1 MSVLLD
7 NIAQWPNLDLVLWVL
22 SLLWLICIHSS
33 RLAISQNFL
42 LNSSNYFYSCT
53 IMSEN
58 WHIFDL
64 SYLQAQSVTKV
75 VNKHVCDGKND
86 RIYGFKNAWI
96 GLLLEMDLHF
106 PSTFCSAN
114 VNVFHTLKALL
125 VWEEVSHNNPP
136 YLTRNDPRCSCPI
149 CLFFLL
155 RFQARCVLWSL
166 QIKAICKDSIF
177 FWEWNRFPLLLW
189 Y

>member
-1 MSVLLD
+1 MNYVF
-7 NIAQWPNLDLVLWVL
+7 
-22 SLLWLICIHSS
+22 HSS
-33 RLAISQNFL
+33 RLEISQNFL

-58 WHIFDL
+58 WHICDL
-64 SYLQAQSVTKV
+64 SYLQAPSVTKV

>member
-1 MSVLLD
+1 MNYVF
-7 NIAQWPNLDLVLWVL
+7 
-22 SLLWLICIHSS
+22 HSS

-58 WHIFDL
+58 WHICDL
-64 SYLQAQSVTKV
+64 SYLQAPSVTKV

-177 FWEWNRFPLLLW
+177 FWE
-189 Y
+189 